1 VPEQANTDV
10 MDFEIFPW
18 NASFATGIALIDD
31 QHHGRQRLPVD
42 CLKSAAV
49 RDLAQWVA
57 SPRGMEDHG
66 ESQRLTYSP

>member
-1 VPEQANTDV
+1 VPEQAIADV

-31 QHHGRQRLPVD
+31 QHHGIQRLPAD

-49 RDLAQWVA
+49 RNLAQSVA
-57 SPRGMEDHG
+57 SPRSMEEHG